1 VQQVAFFLKYDK
13 QGNPAVYKRVGKG
26 KAVKAPE
33 IKPSSTAFPS
43 NHILMVRAGLENQ
56 WEPTCEELDAI
67 AGLFLQAL
75 DNPGSV
81 VVVRNGIEAWWIEQP
96 AAKKT
101 MIQSKGKK

>member
-1 VQQVAFFLKYDK
+1 
-13 QGNPAVYKRVGKG
+13 
-26 KAVKAPE
+26 
-33 IKPSSTAFPS
+33 
-43 NHILMVRAGLENQ
+43 MVRAGLENQ